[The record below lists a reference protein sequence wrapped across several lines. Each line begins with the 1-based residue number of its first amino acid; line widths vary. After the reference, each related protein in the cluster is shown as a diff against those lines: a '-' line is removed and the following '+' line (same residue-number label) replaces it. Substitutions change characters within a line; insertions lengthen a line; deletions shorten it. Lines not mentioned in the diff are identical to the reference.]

1 MNIITSTREVGGVT
15 IVDISGRI
23 VLGEESAALRDEV
36 LDLLSKGHKQILLNL
51 ADVDH
56 IDSMGLG
63 ALVSAFASVR
73 KQGGELKLLNLTD
86 KAADLMQITKLYT
99 VFDIMNDEAAG
110 VKSFGQST
118 AAAKS

>member
-1 MNIITSTREVGGVT
+1 MNIITSTRQVGGVT

-23 VLGEESAALRDEV
+23 VLGQESAALRDEV

-86 KAADLMQITKLYT
+86 KAADLMQVTKLYT
-99 VFDIMNDEAAG
+99 IFDIMNDEAAG

-118 AAAKS
+118 AAGKS

>member
-1 MNIITSTREVGGVT
+1 MSKTISTRQVGGVT
-15 IVDISGRI
+15 IVDIRGRI
-23 VLGEESAALRDEV
+23 VLGEESASVRDV
-36 LDLLSKGHKQILLNL
+36 VCDLLSKGHKQILLNL

-86 KAADLMQITKLYT
+86 KAADLMQVTKLYT
-99 VFDIMNDEAAG
+99 IFDIVNDEVAG

-118 AAAKS
+118 AATA